1 MTVFGWLTVGIWVLL
16 AVAKGTDTLTARL
29 LCIAMVI
36 GTLAWGTG
44 SL

>member
-1 MTVFGWLTVGIWVLL
+1 MTVFGWITIGLWMLL
-16 AVAKGTDTLTARL
+16 AVAKGTDTVVAKM
-29 LCIAMVI
+29 LCVFMIV